1 MWAVTGS
8 PHVILGDLREI
19 LKDGKTRPVADIM
32 GRVATVWLDLLHREA
47 KISSILSGKA
57 LINPEIG
64 HIHYEVI
71 EEGATIIERCLEA
84 GKQNE

>member
-1 MWAVTGS
+1 MRAVTGS

-47 KISSILSGKA
+47 KISSILFGEA

-64 HIHYEVI
+64 HIHYAVI
-71 EEGATIIERCLEA
+71 EEGATIIERYPEA
-84 GKQNE
+84 RKQGQ